1 MENTDAL
8 VRHTG
13 APDVPELIKEF
24 QRSLNEGYTLD
35 RTTSA
40 DETRYMRWG
49 GQSDDGKK
57 HDENLPEDKP
67 AFPWDGAS
75 DTRVPLVDSIINDC
89 VDILTVGTQR
99 AVLGVTGT
107 ELNDMEGAGAATTL
121 MNWVKSSMHNQLG
134 AESEML
140 AQYMMAYGWSAAF
153 VGWEQQSA
161 LRTQSL
167 TLEEVLAMAQ
177 QSPPDSLLSSLPE
190 MIADLEREG
199 EVAAVVQDYVPGMKK
214 RAARKVVK
222 SLRETGSAEFP
233 VPYLCKNAPVVVALK
248 PYDDVLFPPETIDL
262 QNARVIF
269 RRQFMNEVELR
280 TKVTDEGWSGSF
292 VEQAIHTA
300 GRSLGLNDVSQV
312 LSAFTNNTVERRDN
326 LIEIVWAY
334 TRQLDDNGVPG
345 IWFTIFCPLLNTNE
359 GETVVYAKHEMLDYA
374 HNQYPF
380 VLFRREHLARRVTES
395 RGVSELART
404 WQNEIKAQRDA
415 VFDSTS
421 FETLPPIQ
429 VSKRLGLANK
439 IGPAVQLPVTKPGDY
454 AFLQPPARPPS
465 TAFSVVDAVRLQADE
480 YFGRP
485 NKLIPPVVTQLKQQ
499 RAVNQWLR
507 SWTEVYR
514 QVFRLCIQY
523 YSLDELMRITGAQ
536 AVQGLSHDAHQYD
549 FILKFSV
556 ADMDPD
562 LVKQKL
568 DSIAT
573 IAGTLDAAGRIDRV
587 KLVDKVLR
595 AVAPESADE
604 LLVDEA
610 AASQKMYNDV
620 KRDIAQMLLGFEASY
635 MDASNDPAAGT
646 KLQMAQQVSES
657 NPKVGEAM
665 QGDEMFQQL
674 MQRYME
680 NLNMGVM
687 QQQNKQIG
695 RIGTK
700 PMAMGGVNA

>member
-8 VRHTG
+8 AKHTA

-35 RTTSA
+35 RTTTA

-89 VDILTVGTQR
+89 VDMLSVGNQR
-99 AVLGVTGT
+99 ATLGVTGT

-121 MNWVKSSMHNQLG
+121 MNWVKNSMQNQLG

-167 TLEEVLAMAQ
+167 TLEEVLTMAQ
-177 QSPPDSLLSSLPE
+177 QSPPDSLLASLPQ
-190 MIADLEREG
+190 MIGDPERES
-199 EVAAVVQDYVPGMKK
+199 EVAQLVMDYVPGMKK
-214 RAARKVVK
+214 WGARKVVK
-222 SLRETGSAEFP
+222 ALRETGQAEFP

-262 QNARVIF
+262 QRARVIF
-269 RRQFMNEVELR
+269 RRQFMSEVELR
-280 TKVTDEGWSGSF
+280 SKVTDEEWDAAF
-292 VEQAIHTA
+292 VEKAVQTA
-300 GRSLGLNDVSQV
+300 GKSLGLNDVSRA
-312 LSAFTNNTVERRDN
+312 LSALTDNSIERRDN
-326 LIEIVWAY
+326 LVEIVWAY
-334 TRQLDDNGVPG
+334 TRQLDSNGVPG

-359 GETVVYAKHEMLDYA
+359 GEAVVYGKHEMLDYA
-374 HNQYPF
+374 HNEYPF
-380 VLFRREHLARRVTES
+380 VLFRREHVARRVTES

-404 WQNEIKAQRDA
+404 WQNEIKVQRDA

-454 AFLQPPARPPS
+454 QFLQPPSRPPS
-465 TAFSVVDAVRLQADE
+465 TAMSVVDAVRLQADE

-485 NKLIPPVVTQLKQQ
+485 NKMIPQMVTQLKQQ

-523 YSLDELMRITGAQ
+523 YSVEELVRITGAQ
-536 AVQGLSHDAHQYD
+536 AAQGISHDAHQYD
-549 FILKFSV
+549 FVLKFNVGELDSE
-556 ADMDPD
+556 

-568 DSIAT
+568 DAIAT
-573 IAGTLDAAGRIDRV
+573 IAGTMDAAGRIDRV
-587 KLVDKVLR
+587 KLVEKALR

-604 LLVDEA
+604 LLVDEST
-610 AASQKMYNDV
+610 ASQKMYNDV

-635 MDASNDPAAGT
+635 ADASNDPTAGT
-646 KLQMAQQVSES
+646 KMQMAQEIAGG
-657 NPKVGEAM
+657 NPKVAQAM
-665 QGDEMFQQL
+665 EGDEMFGQL
-674 MQRYME
+674 MKRYME

-700 PMAMGGVNA
+700 PMQAGQ

>member
-8 VRHTG
+8 AKHTG
-13 APDVPELIKEF
+13 APDVPELIREYR
-24 QRSLNEGYTLD
+24 RSLDEGFTLE
-35 RTTSA
+35 RTTNA
-40 DETRYMRWG
+40 DKARYMRWT

-57 HDENLPEDKP
+57 HDANLPEDKP

-75 DTRVPLVDSIINDC
+75 DTRIPLVDSIINDC
-89 VDILTVGTQR
+89 VDMLTVANQR
-99 AVLGVTGT
+99 ASLSVSGT
-107 ELNDMEGAGAATTL
+107 ELNDTEAAGAATSL
-121 MNWVKSSMHNQLG
+121 MNWVKQSMHNQLG
-134 AESEML
+134 SESEIL
-140 AQYMMAYGWSAAF
+140 AQHMMSYGWSAAF

-161 LRTQSL
+161 LRTQAL

-177 QSPPDSLLSSLPE
+177 QAAPDTLMASLPG
-190 MIADLEREG
+190 MIADPEKEG
-199 EVAAVVQDYVPGMKK
+199 EVAQVLMDYVPGMKK

-222 SLRETGSAEFP
+222 GLREEGTAEFP

-262 QNARVIF
+262 QKARVIF
-269 RRQFMNEVELR
+269 RRQFMSEVELR
-280 TKVTDEGWSGSF
+280 SKVTDEGWDSAF
-292 VEQAIHTA
+292 VEKAVHTA
-300 GRSLGLNDVSQV
+300 GKSLGLNDVSRA
-312 LSAFTNNTVERRDN
+312 LSALTDSTIERRDN
-326 LIEIVWAY
+326 LVEIVWAY
-334 TRQLDDNGVPG
+334 TRQLDSNGVPG

-359 GETVVYAKHEMLDYA
+359 GEPVEFAKHDMLDYA

-380 VLFRREHLARRVTES
+380 VLFRREHITRRVTES

-439 IGPAVQLPVTKPGDY
+439 IGPAVQLPVTKAGDY
-454 AFLQPPARPPS
+454 QFLQPPSRPPA
-465 TAFSVVDAVRLQADE
+465 TAMSVVDAVRLQADE

-485 NKLIPPVVTQLKQQ
+485 NKMIAPVVTQLKQQ

-507 SWTEVYR
+507 GWTEVFR

-523 YSLDELMRITGAQ
+523 YSVDELLRITGAQ
-536 AVQGLSHDAHQYD
+536 AAQGISHDAHQYD

-556 ADMDPD
+556 AELDAD
-562 LVKQKL
+562 LVKAKL
-568 DSIAT
+568 DSIST

-587 KLVDKVLR
+587 KLVDKALR
-595 AVAPESADE
+595 AVAPEAADE

-610 AASQKMYNDV
+610 AASRKMYDDV
-620 KRDIAQMLLGFEASY
+620 KQDIANMLLGFEATY
-635 MDASNDPAAGT
+635 ADASNDPAAGT
-646 KLQMAQQVSES
+646 KLQMAQEVAGS
-657 NPKVGEAM
+657 NPNVQQAM
-665 QGDEMFQQL
+665 QENEMFQQL
-674 MQRYME
+674 MKRYLD
-680 NLNMGVM
+680 NLQMGVM

-700 PMAMGGVNA
+700 PLAAGV